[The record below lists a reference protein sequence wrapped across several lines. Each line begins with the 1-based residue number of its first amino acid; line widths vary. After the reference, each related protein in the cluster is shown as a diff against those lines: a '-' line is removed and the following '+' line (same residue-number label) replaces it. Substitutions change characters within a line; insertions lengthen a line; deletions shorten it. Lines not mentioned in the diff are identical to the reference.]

1 MGNSHNDQ
9 VVSFLNKNTFKR
21 LYHHPELGDAKL
33 YESNLTKGCYII
45 LYEILFQTNE
55 ELEKFR

>member
-1 MGNSHNDQ
+1 MGNSHSDQ
-9 VVSFLNKNTFKR
+9 FVSFLNKNTFKR

-33 YESNLTKGCYII
+33 YEMNYQKGCYI
-45 LYEILFQTNE
+45 LLSELLFQTNE